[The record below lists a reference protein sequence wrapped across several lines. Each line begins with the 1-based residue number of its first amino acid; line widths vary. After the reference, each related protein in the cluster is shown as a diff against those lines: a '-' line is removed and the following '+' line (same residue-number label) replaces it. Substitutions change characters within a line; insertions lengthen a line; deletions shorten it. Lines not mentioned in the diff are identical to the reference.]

1 MEYFSVKMASH
12 LPTAKTLCC
21 ELQTIINRMETANK
35 SLDSIEFNPRY
46 NELIIH
52 LTEETFEDKE
62 IRIESIK
69 DTVQCFGLIRLNQ
82 SDAIHAFK
90 LIHKNVG
97 QVLCN
102 RKGHNAIK
110 SVDLSA
116 GNITFTF
123 GKNEEFEAK
132 TEPIDTNETLLLIDG
147 SNLLS
152 RGFFATSFKGDLLQN
167 DEGLYTNGVL
177 GFVKKLRILIQK
189 TRASHV
195 LVAWDVS
202 RDSTFRRKLYPDYK
216 GLRGE
221 TPFELK
227 QQYGTTEEM
236 LTMMNISQLKVPG
249 YEADDI
255 IGTVAEKWRKRNKGR
270 VFIYSNDKDLHQLL
284 DEENQVTQIIY
295 ENKEDKSFNA
305 SLFKAKYEISPSQ
318 WIDAKAILGETG
330 KTSDNIPGV
339 KGVGE
344 KAVYPLIQ
352 QFGSLDGIYENLEN
366 FEKPFQ
372 KYISKFE
379 SNKEMATLSK
389 ELVTIIRD
397 IPELNNLDLNEF
409 KLSLDQAG
417 KEKAFK
423 WLGFK
428 SLLRTA

>member
-1 MEYFSVKMASH
+1 MEHFSVKMASH

-21 ELQTIINRMETANK
+21 ELQTIINRLETANK
-35 SLDSIEFNPRY
+35 SLDSIEYSPRY

-52 LTEETFEDKE
+52 LTEETFEDKDF
-62 IRIESIK
+62 RIESIK
-69 DTVQCFGLIRLNQ
+69 DMVQCFGLIRLNQ
-82 SDAIHAFK
+82 SDAVHAFK
-90 LIHKNVG
+90 LLHKNVG

-102 RKGHNAIK
+102 RKDHNAIK
-110 SVDLSA
+110 AVDLSA

-123 GKNEEFEAK
+123 GKNEAFEAK
-132 TEPIDTNETLLLIDG
+132 TEPTDTNETLLLIDG

-167 DEGLYTNGVL
+167 DEGLYTNGVHV
-177 GFVKKLRILIQK
+177 FIKKLKVLIQK

-216 GLRGE
+216 GLRDE
-221 TPFELK
+221 TRFELK
-227 QQYGTTEEM
+227 QQYETTEEM
-236 LTMMNISQLKVPG
+236 LRMMNISQLKIPG

-255 IGTVAEKWRKRNKGR
+255 IGTVAETWRTKNKGR

-295 ENKEDKSFNA
+295 ENKEDTSFNA
-305 SLFKAKYEISPSQ
+305 ASFKAKYEIAPSQ
-318 WIDAKAILGETG
+318 WIDVKAILGETG
-330 KTSDNIPGV
+330 KSSDNIPGV

-344 KAVYPLIQ
+344 KAVFPLIQ
-352 QFGSLDGIYENLEN
+352 QFGSLDGIYENLAN

-372 KYISKFE
+372 RYIAKFE
-379 SNKEMATLSK
+379 SDKEMATLSK

-397 IPELNNLDLNEF
+397 IPELNCIDLNKF
-409 KLSLDQAG
+409 KININQVG
-417 KEKAFK
+417 KKKAFE